1 MMRLTKMEEPGGWI
15 WGSSFSSIPSLGY
28 YPFYGQYT
36 YKIENGICYASYDT
50 RMTWIEV
57 PIR

>member
-1 MMRLTKMEEPGGWI
+1 MEEPGGWI

-50 RMTWIEV
+50 GMTWVEV